1 MNNAAMSDS
10 LNTEL
15 KQLIVETLNLHDV
28 DPATIKDEEPLF
40 ESGLGL
46 DSIDA
51 LELVLS
57 LEKRYGVK
65 ISSSEESRKALA
77 NIETL
82 AAFVR
87 EHRTTSA

>member
-1 MNNAAMSDS
+1 MSE
-10 LNTEL
+10 TL
-15 KQLIVETLNLHDV
+15 KTDLKRLIVETLNLHDV
-28 DPATIKDEEPLF
+28 EPTAIKDDEPLF

-65 ISSSEESRKALA
+65 ISSSEESRSALA
-77 NIETL
+77 NVDTL
-82 AAFVR
+82 AAFISERQSV
-87 EHRTTSA
+87 

>member
-1 MNNAAMSDS
+1 MSQS
-10 LNTEL
+10 LKTEL
-15 KQLIVETLNLHDV
+15 KQMIVETLNLHDV
-28 DPATIKDEEPLF
+28 DPASIKDDEPLF

-57 LEKRYGVK
+57 LEKRHGVK

-77 NIETL
+77 TIDTL
-82 AAFVR
+82 AAFI
-87 EHRTTSA
+87 EEKKST

>member
-1 MNNAAMSDS
+1 MSQS
-10 LNTEL
+10 LKTEL
-15 KQLIVETLNLHDV
+15 KRLIVETLNLHDV
-28 DPATIKDEEPLF
+28 DPAGIKDDEPLF

-65 ISSSEESRKALA
+65 ISSSEESRAALA
-77 NIETL
+77 NVNTL
-82 AAFVR
+82 ASFIEERRPA
-87 EHRTTSA
+87 